1 MRVSG
6 GEEQKTI
13 WMFAALLF
21 VNTNL
26 KNNPYFCGLQ
36 VNKASWKLSLRSH
49 WERVKTETCFAS
61 GENQRKAHTL
71 AVNNDQQHEPN
82 SLCIARATVPPGDR
96 LAELQRGKNVRERE
110 REREREWVSQ
120 WPMCQRD
127 ECWKLLG
134 KRITAVYV
142 GQVAHCQLLKCA
154 NFLKLQSCGFG
165 RESFSLY
172 LPSTQDWM
180 DGCALF
186 KGKTPS
192 ASAPTSTRPRST
204 PKKCAGS
211 KTSRFTVPPPS
222 KTRPCTHMV

>member
-110 REREREWVSQ
+110 RERERESESVADVPERWVLKAPWKKDYGCLC
-120 WPMCQRD
+120 WPSGPLPAAQVC
-127 ECWKLLG
+127 KLL
-134 KRITAVYV
+134 KAAELRVRSWIFFTLFTL
-142 GQVAHCQLLKCA
+142 HPRL
-154 NFLKLQSCGFG
+154 
-165 RESFSLY
+165 
-172 LPSTQDWM
+172 
-180 DGCALF
+180 DGWLCFVQGENPL
-186 KGKTPS
+186 
-192 ASAPTSTRPRST
+192 
-204 PKKCAGS
+204 
-211 KTSRFTVPPPS
+211 RFCPHLHKAKIYP
-222 KTRPCTHMV
+222 